1 MATTTSV
8 VQKHGS
14 FIRQGKM
21 AENRAF
27 DYIYG
32 LLLLFK
38 INPKCK
44 IQQFNFL

>member
-38 INPKCK
+38 INPKFK
-44 IQQFNFL
+44 FKNLIF